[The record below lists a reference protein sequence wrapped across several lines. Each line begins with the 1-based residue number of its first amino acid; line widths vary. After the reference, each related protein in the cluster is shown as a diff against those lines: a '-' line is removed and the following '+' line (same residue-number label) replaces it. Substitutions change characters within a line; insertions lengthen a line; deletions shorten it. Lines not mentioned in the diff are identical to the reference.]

1 MKLVV
6 EDGLVVQPSGIDR
19 LNVVCVDGRI
29 DALTSSPV
37 ASADEVIHAD
47 GCLVFPGFID
57 AHVHTRDPGQ
67 TEKEEFEPL
76 TRAAAL
82 GGITT
87 VCEMPNQLPPVRDR
101 DSFER
106 RAAEREGK
114 AHVDFAQ
121 YVIGLGEAN
130 LADLAESIE
139 AGAIGVKIFWGYGVD
154 RRNGSLAYNLHEIPP
169 EELMPPPTTGDVF
182 RICEIVAGLGAGLV
196 SAHCEDPAIVH
207 AAAGRFGREMASYRD
222 FLDARPAL
230 AESTAVA
237 AAVEI
242 SRSTGCRFHVLH
254 MSSGRA
260 TELVRRGQ
268 NEGVQ
273 VSAETCPQY
282 LTLTDA
288 DHPRIDF
295 MKVFPPIREEA
306 EQELLWKAVADGT
319 ISSIGSDHA
328 PHTEEQSRAPL
339 HSQFAGMP
347 GVQTIA
353 PVMMREMCRG
363 RLTPQRLS
371 AVLSENTARL
381 FGIHPA
387 KGSLAIDSDADF
399 TIVDPD
405 LEWTLASDDLAHKVR
420 LSAWD
425 GDKMQGA
432 PVATIVRGEVV
443 MRNGKIESEPQG
455 RLVRRTRPAPR

>member
-6 EDGLVVQPSGIDR
+6 EDGLVVQPHRIDR
-19 LNVVCVDGRI
+19 RNVVCVDGRI
-29 DALTSSPV
+29 EALSSAPV
-37 ASADEVIHAD
+37 ANADEVIYAE

-57 AHVHTRDPGQ
+57 AHVHSRDPGQ

-87 VCEMPNQLPPVRDR
+87 ICEMPNQLPPVRDR
-101 DSFER
+101 ESFER

-121 YVIGLGEAN
+121 YVIGLGEEN
-130 LADLAESIE
+130 LADLAATLE
-139 AGAIGVKIFWGYGVD
+139 AGAIGVKIFWGYGLD
-154 RRNGSLAYNLHEIPP
+154 RRTGALAYNLHEIPP
-169 EELMPPPTTGDVF
+169 EELIPPPSSGDVF
-182 RICEIVAGLGAGLV
+182 RICETVAGLGAGLV

-207 AAAGRFGREMASYRD
+207 AAASRFGREWASYRD

-230 AESTAVA
+230 AECAAVA

-242 SRSTGCRFHVLH
+242 SRATGCRFHVLH

-260 TELVRRGQ
+260 AELVRRAQG
-268 NEGVQ
+268 EGVPI
-273 VSAETCPQY
+273 SAETGPQY
-282 LTLTDA
+282 LTLSDS

-328 PHTEEQSRAPL
+328 PHTEEQNRAPL
-339 HSQFAGMP
+339 HSQLAGMP

-353 PVMMREMCRG
+353 PLMIREMCRG
-363 RLTPQRLS
+363 RLAPQRL
-371 AVLSENTARL
+371 AAILSEDTARL

-387 KGSLAIDSDADF
+387 KGSLAVGSDADF
-399 TIVDPD
+399 TIVDPE
-405 LEWTLASDDLAHKVR
+405 LEWTLAADDLAYKMP
-420 LSAWD
+420 LSAWA
-425 GDKMQGA
+425 GEQMQGA
-432 PVATIVRGEVV
+432 PVATVVRGEVV
-443 MRNGKIESEPQG
+443 MRNGKILSPPRG
-455 RLVRRTRPAPR
+455 RLVRSSAG